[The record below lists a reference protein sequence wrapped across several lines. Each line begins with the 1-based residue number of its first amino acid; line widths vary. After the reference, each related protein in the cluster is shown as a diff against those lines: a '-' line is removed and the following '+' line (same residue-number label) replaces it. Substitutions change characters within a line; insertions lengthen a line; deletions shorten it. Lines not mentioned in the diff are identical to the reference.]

1 MLKYVMVLL
10 VAALAIMYVE
20 EPPASVYPDDESVFS
35 PYEDPRDSCE
45 CNR

>member
-1 MLKYVMVLL
+1 MVLL
-10 VAALAIMYVE
+10 VAALAIMHVE